1 MPMLNVT
8 YWTLLPKMIRH
19 GFNRVDSDGDFRFQI
34 NNKKLHNICHTEDIS
49 TFIRK
54 QEKNYTGHVVWMPVD
69 CGIKQLMFNSDKN
82 HRIGRTTPSLL
93 EQVWSDNNLT
103 VERLI
108 NVFKNEKRN
117 SYESLIQKGYHNGN
131 PNWIFYL
138 QNLNENNK

>member
-1 MPMLNVT
+1 
-8 YWTLLPKMIRH
+8 
-19 GFNRVDSDGDFRFQI
+19 
-34 NNKKLHNICHTEDIS
+34 
-49 TFIRK
+49 
-54 QEKNYTGHVVWMPVD
+54 MPVD

-103 VERLI
+103 IKRFI

-131 PNWIFYL
+131 PN
-138 QNLNENNK
+138 